1 MAQPG
6 RSGVMC
12 VISCTGAWDRPF
24 RIGSGRPITIHE
36 PQGAMMPATDGIKLL
51 HSSGLNGTDAQRIY
65 RYMLLARAISE
76 KSWLLTRQGRVL
88 FSMPCDGQEA
98 ADVASAY
105 ALDLGADFIVPYARS
120 LGAVLV
126 KGMTTQEVMLNM
138 FGKAADPN
146 SGGRQMPMH
155 WGHKRLG
162 IISMGSSVGTTIPRA
177 AGVALASK
185 LRKQDS
191 VTMVYFGEGSASE
204 GDFHEGLSF
213 AGVHRLPVVFLCNNN
228 GWATSV
234 PVSLQNA
241 EPQVA
246 KRASGY
252 GFPGLTVDGLDPLA
266 VFQAVKGA
274 VERARS
280 GEGPTLVE
288 ATTIR
293 MMPHSSSD
301 DHLRYRS
308 QEELD
313 TERKLDPLPRFRDF
327 LISTGL
333 LDEESEQTMRDS
345 VEREVE
351 DAIESAD
358 DAPPPD
364 PDSAFHGVYAP

>member
-1 MAQPG
+1 
-6 RSGVMC
+6 
-12 VISCTGAWDRPF
+12 
-24 RIGSGRPITIHE
+24 
-36 PQGAMMPATDGIKLL
+36 MPANHGIERLRE
-51 HSSGLNGTDAQRIY
+51 SGLTDSGAQQIY
-65 RYMLLARAISE
+65 RYMVLARVISE

-105 ALDLGADFIVPYARS
+105 TLDRGNDFIVPYARS
-120 LGAVLV
+120 LGAMLV
-126 KGMTTQEVMLNM
+126 KGMSSQEVMFNM

-155 WGHKRLG
+155 WGHKKLG
-162 IISMGSSVGTTIPRA
+162 IMSMGSSVGTTIPRA
-177 AGVALASK
+177 SGVALASK
-185 LRKQDS
+185 LRNQDA

-204 GDFHEGLSF
+204 GDFHEGLGF
-213 AGVHRLPVVFLCNNN
+213 AGVHRLPVVFFCNNN

-234 PVSLQNA
+234 PVHLQNS

-246 KRASGY
+246 KRAQSY
-252 GFPGLTVDGLDPLA
+252 GFPGVTVDGLDPIA
-266 VFQAVKGA
+266 VYQATKEA
-274 VERARS
+274 VQRARS

-313 TERKLDPLPRFRDF
+313 AEKKLDPLPRFREF
-327 LISTGL
+327 LLSAGL
-333 LDEESEQTMRDS
+333 LNEESDQALMDS
-345 VEREVE
+345 VENEVE
-351 DAIESAD
+351 EAIDIADA
-358 DAPPPD
+358 APFPD
-364 PDSAFHGVYAP
+364 PDSAFAGVYAP

>member
-1 MAQPG
+1 MPE
-6 RSGVMC
+6 SGG
-12 VISCTGAWDRPF
+12 IDRL
-24 RIGSGRPITIHE
+24 R
-36 PQGAMMPATDGIKLL
+36 D
-51 HSSGLNGTDAQRIY
+51 SGLDANDAQQIY
-65 RYMLLARAISE
+65 RHMLLARAISE
-76 KSWLLTRQGRVL
+76 KSWLLTRHGRVL

-105 ALDLGADFIVPYARS
+105 ALDAQTDFIVPYARS
-120 LGAVLV
+120 LGAMLV
-126 KGMTTQEVMLNM
+126 KGMTSQEVMLNM

-155 WGHKRLG
+155 WGHKKLG

-185 LRKQDS
+185 LRRQNA

-204 GDFHEGLSF
+204 GDFHEGLAF
-213 AGVHRLPVVFLCNNN
+213 AGVHRLPVVFFCNNN

-234 PVSLQNA
+234 PVALQIA

-252 GFPGLTVDGLDPLA
+252 GFPGVTVDGLDPVA
-266 VFQAVKGA
+266 VYQAVISA

-288 ATTIR
+288 AMTIR

-301 DHLRYRS
+301 DHLRYRT

-313 TERKLDPLPRFRDF
+313 AEKKLDPLPRFRDF
-327 LISTGL
+327 LISSNL
-333 LDEESEQTMRDS
+333 LNEESDQTVRDS
-345 VEREVE
+345 VDQEVE
-351 DAIESAD
+351 EAIELAD
-358 DAPPPD
+358 AAPSPD
-364 PDSAFHGVYAP
+364 PASAMDRVYAP

>member
-1 MAQPG
+1 MPANDG
-6 RSGVMC
+6 IERLC
-12 VISCTGAWDRPF
+12 IERLH
-24 RIGSGRPITIHE
+24 GSGL
-36 PQGAMMPATDGIKLL
+36 D
-51 HSSGLNGTDAQRIY
+51 GTDAQRIY
-65 RYMLLARAISE
+65 RHMLLARIISE

-88 FSMPCDGQEA
+88 FTMPCDGQEA

-105 ALDLGADFIVPYARS
+105 ALDRGNDFIVPYARS
-120 LGAVLV
+120 LGAMLV

-155 WGHKRLG
+155 WGHKKLG
-162 IISMGSSVGTTIPRA
+162 IISMGSSVATTIPRA

-185 LRKQDS
+185 LRKQNS

-204 GDFHEGLSF
+204 GDFHEGLAF
-213 AGVHRLPVVFLCNNN
+213 AGVHALPVVFFCNNN

-234 PVSLQNA
+234 PVNLQSA
-241 EPQVA
+241 EPQIA
-246 KRASGY
+246 KRAQGY
-252 GFPGLTVDGLDPLA
+252 GFPGVTVDGLDPLT
-266 VFQAVKGA
+266 VYQAVKAA

-301 DHLRYRS
+301 DHLRYRT

-313 TERKLDPLPRFRDF
+313 EERKLDPLPRFRDF
-327 LISTGL
+327 LISAGL
-333 LDEESEQTMRDS
+333 LNEESDRTMRDA
-345 VEREVE
+345 VDQEVE
-351 DAIESAD
+351 AAIESAD
-358 DAPPPD
+358 AAPSPD
-364 PDSAFHGVYAP
+364 PDSASDGVYAP